1 SHCADLTAWRAS
13 CIADF
18 QDARQIVETK
28 AHGERA
34 ANHPDAANSMLWV
47 LAITI
52 RRAARPEQPLAFIMA
67 QSIGAHSCRL
77 RQFARA
83 QRTVFQILLCHEHD
97 YKGWNRFQGQAQIRI

>member
-1 SHCADLTAWRAS
+1 MIIGSVQLSVPLYQEPSQLIAHRCHFAHQGFYLAEFSFSHCADLTAWRAS

-67 QSIGAHSCRL
+67 QSI
-77 RQFARA
+77 
-83 QRTVFQILLCHEHD
+83 
-97 YKGWNRFQGQAQIRI
+97 